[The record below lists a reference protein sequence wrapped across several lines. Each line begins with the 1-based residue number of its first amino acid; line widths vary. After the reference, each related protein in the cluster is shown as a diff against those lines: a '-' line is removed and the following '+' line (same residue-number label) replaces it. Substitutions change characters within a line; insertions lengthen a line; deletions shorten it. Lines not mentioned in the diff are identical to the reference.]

1 MSERFVDVY
10 LLLLIDF
17 KLLVSKVYVGE
28 HHQVSAIRL
37 ISLRAI
43 VEIVS
48 PLVPFTGQW
57 EFVIETF
64 NKDFNMSLICFLG
77 HDLDDGHL
85 I

>member
-17 KLLVSKVYVGE
+17 KLLISKVYVGE

-64 NKDFNMSLICFLG
+64 NKRGKEQRYKQQEAQAGDYRE
-77 HDLDDGHL
+77 
-85 I
+85 

>member
-43 VEIVS
+43 IEIVS

-57 EFVIETF
+57 EFIETF